1 MAVET
6 RTAELVPLS
15 GYVLF
20 QSDDLDCARERV
32 AQKFCNH
39 RLDIIGD
46 RSLFRAAHHHV
57 KGAMLSLN
65 YIDYGADVL
74 IDPGELGAFFLIQM
88 PLSGHATI
96 RNGKRE
102 FGTDRSIACILNADR
117 ATRMQWWQ
125 GCRQLL
131 IQIDKAPLLAFAE
144 RLIERPLPGP
154 LIFDPVIDLSR
165 PEMIAWR
172 RLANCLFRRAEEG
185 PANPSQPNL
194 WHLFHEEQLL
204 ECFLRNQPSNISV
217 FLEDSRPSGAPQY
230 LKRAEAFIRE
240 NARRDISLCDIARAT
255 GVSARTLQ
263 LAYGKTFGVSPM
275 TALLQERMRGARYDL
290 LDDSEEKSVTEV
302 ALDWGFGHL
311 GRFASLYRQRYG
323 ESPRET
329 LRAARV

>member
-1 MAVET
+1 MAVDTCAPEV
-6 RTAELVPLS
+6 VPLS
-15 GYVLF
+15 GHVLF

-32 AQKFCNH
+32 AQKFCSH

-46 RSLFRAAHHHV
+46 KSFFRAAHHHV

-74 IDPGELGAFFLIQM
+74 IDPGELSAFFLIQM
-88 PLSGHATI
+88 PISGFATI

-102 FGTDRSIACILNADR
+102 FGTDSGTGCMLNADR
-117 ATRMQWWQ
+117 ATRMQWWR

-131 IQIDKAPLLAFAE
+131 IQIDKAPFVAFVE

-154 LIFDPVIDLSR
+154 LIFDPVVDFSR
-165 PEMIAWR
+165 PEMTAWR
-172 RLANCLFRRAEEG
+172 RLANCLFRLAEG
-185 PANPSQPNL
+185 APANPQCNL
-194 WHLFHEEQLL
+194 WHLFQEEQLL

-217 FLEDSRPSGAPQY
+217 FLEDRRPSGAPHY
-230 LKRAEAFIRE
+230 VKRAEAFIRE
-240 NARRDISLCDIARAT
+240 NARRDISLCDIAQAT

-275 TALLQERMRGARYDL
+275 TALVQERMRGARYDL
-290 LDDSEEKSVTEV
+290 LDDRENRSVTEV

-311 GRFASLYRQRYG
+311 GRFASLYRRRYG
-323 ESPRET
+323 ETPRET